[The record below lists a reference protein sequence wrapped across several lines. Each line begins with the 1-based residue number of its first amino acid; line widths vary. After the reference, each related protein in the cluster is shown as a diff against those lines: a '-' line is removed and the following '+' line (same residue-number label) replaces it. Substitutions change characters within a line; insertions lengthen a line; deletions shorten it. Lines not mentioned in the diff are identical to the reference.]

1 MSIELTDEIRNTDF
15 LHPMDSEDMKHFCE
29 QLALAV
35 LRYCFDEYDNL
46 IVKDAPDLQS
56 PDCSIGIEVT
66 EIAVSKIKS
75 IDGDFSQYRKTK
87 DPKYLEKIREK
98 GGTAEDDYYITPS
111 VEKNDELEAMKA
123 VFQKKLK
130 KIPEYKR
137 NGFGVLGL
145 AMVMT
150 EIPVPY
156 TAFEWGNTVFP
167 IMSSSKNK
175 YDMVFFTYPSALST
189 LDCIT
194 GEVKFIPIGEK
205 DYGAISKYAR
215 VMVENKNKGLS

>member
-1 MSIELTDEIRNTDF
+1 MSIEFTEDICKTEYIHSL
-15 LHPMDSEDMKHFCE
+15 DSEDMKHYVE

-111 VEKNDELEAMKA
+111 VEKRHELEAMKA

-205 DYGAISKYAR
+205 DYGAISKYDR